1 VKVIE
6 KSELTRE
13 LMSQFKRLHHL
24 FHQDMHLSLE
34 TNLNASS
41 LFVLMKLHRAKR
53 NGIESFRVSALA
65 DLLGVSVPAV
75 TQSIT
80 ALEKSGLV
88 RRDMDPGDRRAIL
101 VSITPEGEAALLPA
115 MRRLED
121 HFSRLIEHLGEE
133 DAVRLCGYLAETER
147 FFTEMLS
154 DAEPGSAPDGDKP
167 RER

>member
-1 VKVIE
+1 MIE
-6 KSELTRE
+6 KSELTRD

-53 NGIESFRVSALA
+53 NGIESFRVTALA
-65 DLLGVSVPAV
+65 DMLGVSVPAV

-80 ALEKSGLV
+80 ALEKGGLV

-101 VSITPEGEAALLPA
+101 VSLTPEGETVLLPA
-115 MRRLED
+115 MRRLEE
-121 HFSRLIEHLGEE
+121 HFSGLIDHLGEE
-133 DAVRLCGYLAETER
+133 DAVRFCGYLTETER
-147 FFTEMLS
+147 YFTEMLN
-154 DAEPGSAPDGDKP
+154 DAETGAAPNGDKP

>member
-1 VKVIE
+1 VIE

-13 LMSQFKRLHHL
+13 LMTQFKHLHHL

-53 NGIESFRVSALA
+53 NGIESFRVTALA

-80 ALEKSGLV
+80 ALEKSGFV

-101 VSITPEGEAALLPA
+101 VSLTPEGESVLLPA
-115 MRRLED
+115 LRRVED
-121 HFSRLIEHLGEE
+121 HFSGLIGHLGEE
-133 DAVRLCGYLAETER
+133 DAVRFCGYLAETER
-147 FFTEMLS
+147 YFTEMLK
-154 DAEPGSAPDGDKP
+154 DEETRDAPDGDKP